1 MSDEQYAFELD
12 SDLPDPVRKNIL
24 MATLEESLP
33 DDIHEIAAD
42 DWDRYEIE
50 IIENDGVVEV
60 ETQKLYS

>member
-1 MSDEQYAFELD
+1 MSDAQYAFELD
-12 SDLPDPVRKNIL
+12 SNAPEPVRKNIL

-33 DDIHEIAAD
+33 DDVHEIEAG